1 MSTAHHLT
9 VVAGNPKPRSRT
21 LTAATTL
28 ADALAVE
35 LWSDGPVATTTVDL
49 ATIADGLLAPWSLSE
64 AGVASAAAVRSAD
77 VVILATPTYKASFTG
92 LLKLF
97 LDVLPAGSLS
107 RTVVVPLV
115 VSGGPGHRHLADLQ
129 LRPVLSEL
137 GAVVPTPSL
146 LIEESELPDLDGITA
161 TFVATHGPVLRA
173 TTAALLTVPA
183 EKRAA
188 HV

>member
-1 MSTAHHLT
+1 MSTSPHII

-21 LTAATTL
+21 LNAATAL
-28 ADALAVE
+28 ADALAVG
-35 LWSDGPVATTTVDL
+35 LWPDRPVVTTVVDL
-49 ATIADGLLAPWSLSE
+49 ATIADGLLAPWSLSD
-64 AGVASAAAVRSAD
+64 AGRVAADDVRSAE

-146 LIEESELPDLDGITA
+146 LIEESELPGLDGIA
-161 TFVATHGPVLRA
+161 AAFVATQGPLLRA
-173 TTAALLTVPA
+173 TTAALATLPA

-188 HV
+188 RV